1 MSGLNARPARDSDRP
16 LRVALLGAGA
26 VGSQVARLLLEHRG
40 ELGDRVGVDVELA
53 GVGVRTSDPSK
64 YPDIPS
70 ALLTSDFEQLI
81 VGADLVIEVIGG
93 IDPAKSLIE
102 LALSSGSDVITAN
115 KALLAAHGAELFAQA
130 ERVGAEIHYEAAVAT
145 AIPIVRPLSQS
156 LAGDRVT
163 RVLGIVNGTTNFIL
177 DRMDAHGE
185 SFAEAL
191 ETATAAGYA
200 ETDPTADIE
209 GLDAANKA
217 AILSRLAFH
226 QDVPLESVYREGITR
241 ITREQ
246 IESARL
252 NGLVIKLLTICER
265 IFGPH
270 GEPVGINARV
280 YPALISRDHP
290 LATVRGAYNAVFVEA
305 EAAGDL
311 MFYGAGAGGAET
323 ASAILGDLVSAARRH
338 VAGGGPGMTPVVL
351 GSLPMVPM
359 GDVFTRYQVALT
371 VVDRP
376 GVLARI
382 AAVFADNDVS
392 VETLA
397 QTSPREREARADRD
411 HIASL
416 LIGTHSAPER
426 KLRSTVAALDRHE
439 CVRAVTS
446 ILRVE

>member
-1 MSGLNARPARDSDRP
+1 M
-16 LRVALLGAGA
+16 
-26 VGSQVARLLLEHRG
+26 
-40 ELGDRVGVDVELA
+40 DVELV

-70 ALLTSDFEQLI
+70 VLLTSDFEQLI

-93 IDPAKSLIE
+93 IDPAKGLIE

-130 ERVGAEIHYEAAVAT
+130 ERVGTEIHYEAAVAT

-252 NGLVIKLLTICER
+252 NGLVIKLLTICE
-265 IFGPH
+265 
-270 GEPVGINARV
+270 
-280 YPALISRDHP
+280 
-290 LATVRGAYNAVFVEA
+290 
-305 EAAGDL
+305 AAGDL
-311 MFYGAGAGGAET
+311 MFYGAGAGGVET

-338 VAGGGPGMTPVVL
+338 VAGGPGMTPVVV

-359 GDVFTRYQVALT
+359 GDVVTRYQGALT

-446 ILRVE
+446 ILCVE

>member
-1 MSGLNARPARDSDRP
+1 MSGLYARPARDNDRP

-26 VGSQVARLLLEHRG
+26 VGSQVARLLLEHRD
-40 ELGDRVGVDVELA
+40 ELGDRVGVDVELV
-53 GVGVRTSDPSK
+53 GVGVRTSDPCK

-70 ALLTSDFEQLI
+70 VLLTSDFEQLI

-93 IDPAKSLIE
+93 IDPAKRLIE

-115 KALLAAHGAELFAQA
+115 KALLAAYGAELFAQA
-130 ERVGAEIHYEAAVAT
+130 ERFGAEIHYEAAVAT

-191 ETATAAGYA
+191 ATATAAGYA

-217 AILSRLAFH
+217 AILARLAFH

-246 IESARL
+246 IDSARL
-252 NGLVIKLLTICER
+252 NGLVIKLLTICEQ
-265 IFGPH
+265 IFGPG
-270 GEPVGINARV
+270 GEPVGISSRV

-338 VAGGGPGMTPVVL
+338 VAGGPGMTPVVV

-392 VETLA
+392 VETLT
-397 QTSPREREARADRD
+397 QTSPRERGARADCD
-411 HIASL
+411 HIATL
-416 LIGTHSAPER
+416 LIGTHSAPEG

>member
-1 MSGLNARPARDSDRP
+1 MSGLTARPARDSDRP

-26 VGSQVARLLLEHRG
+26 VGSQVARLLLKHRG
-40 ELGDRVGVDVELA
+40 ELGHRVGVDVELV

-70 ALLTSDFEQLI
+70 VLLTSDFEQLI

-163 RVLGIVNGTTNFIL
+163 RVLGIVNGTTNFVL

-265 IFGPH
+265 IFGPG
-270 GEPVGINARV
+270 GEPVGISSRV

-338 VAGGGPGMTPVVL
+338 VAGGLGMTPVVV
-351 GSLPMVPM
+351 GCLPMVPI
-359 GDVFTRYQVALT
+359 GDVVTRYQVALT

-382 AAVFADNDVS
+382 AAVFSDNDVS

-397 QTSPREREARADRD
+397 QTSPREREAKADHD
-411 HIASL
+411 HIATL

>member
-40 ELGDRVGVDVELA
+40 ELGDQVGVDVELA

-252 NGLVIKLLTICER
+252 NGLVIKLLTICE
-265 IFGPH
+265 
-270 GEPVGINARV
+270 
-280 YPALISRDHP
+280 
-290 LATVRGAYNAVFVEA
+290 
-305 EAAGDL
+305 AAGDL
-311 MFYGAGAGGAET
+311 MFYGAGAGGVET

-338 VAGGGPGMTPVVL
+338 VAGGPGMTPVVV

-359 GDVFTRYQVALT
+359 GDVFTRYHVALT

>member
-1 MSGLNARPARDSDRP
+1 MSG

-26 VGSQVARLLLEHRG
+26 VGSQVARLLLEHHR
-40 ELGDRVGVDVELA
+40 ELGDRVGVDVELV

-115 KALLAAHGAELFAQA
+115 KALLAAHGAELFAQS
-130 ERVGAEIHYEAAVAT
+130 ERVGAEIHYVAAVAT

-156 LAGDRVT
+156 LAADRVT

-191 ETATAAGYA
+191 APATAAGNA
-200 ETDPTADIE
+200 ETDPIADIE
-209 GLDAANKA
+209 GLGAANKA

-226 QDVPLESVYREGITR
+226 QDVPLEPIYREGITG
-241 ITREQ
+241 ITRKQ

-252 NGLVIKLLTICER
+252 NGLVIKLLTIRER
-265 IFGPH
+265 LFGPG
-270 GEPVGINARV
+270 GEPVGVSARV
-280 YPALISRDHP
+280 YLALISPDRR
-290 LATVRGAYNAVFVEA
+290 LAMVRGACNAVFVEA

-311 MFYGAGAGGAET
+311 MFYGAGAGGRRR
-323 ASAILGDLVSAARRH
+323 SLVIS
-338 VAGGGPGMTPVVL
+338 
-351 GSLPMVPM
+351 
-359 GDVFTRYQVALT
+359 
-371 VVDRP
+371 
-376 GVLARI
+376 
-382 AAVFADNDVS
+382 
-392 VETLA
+392 
-397 QTSPREREARADRD
+397 SPRPVGV
-411 HIASL
+411 S
-416 LIGTHSAPER
+416 
-426 KLRSTVAALDRHE
+426 
-439 CVRAVTS
+439 
-446 ILRVE
+446 RVVPA